1 MTGKS
6 RSMLLQML
14 TDDFEDD
21 DQSSDVEFIT
31 TPTHSD
37 HEEDVKTQEEA
48 SKIEEDLKSEK
59 QDKGMSKHSIVWENN
74 IGESLSDLRLFLL
87 NLDGNPDF
95 AIQPAVHISNTKKF
109 CEDIVIDAT
118 LLGWPHDSPIH
129 LEYLF

>member
-1 MTGKS
+1 MFAYINRRLYFLKESAKGGEVTGKS
-6 RSMLLQML
+6 RSMLLEML

-59 QDKGMSKHSIVWENN
+59 QDKGTNKE
-74 IGESLSDLRLFLL
+74 
-87 NLDGNPDF
+87 
-95 AIQPAVHISNTKKF
+95 
-109 CEDIVIDAT
+109 VIPLTQRID
-118 LLGWPHDSPIH
+118 
-129 LEYLF
+129 